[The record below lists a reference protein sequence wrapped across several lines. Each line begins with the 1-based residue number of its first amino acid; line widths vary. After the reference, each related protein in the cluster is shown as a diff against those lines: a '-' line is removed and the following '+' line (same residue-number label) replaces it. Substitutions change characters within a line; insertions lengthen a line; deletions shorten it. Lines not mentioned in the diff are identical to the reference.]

1 MRWVALVSFGLCF
14 ACSGGEAENPFAST
28 SASAGLGTSPGTS
41 ATAGDS
47 SGGDTDPSGEASGG
61 ADGSA
66 DGGSGTPTTGDTA
79 EPTTGDTA
87 EPTSDTAEPTSDTAE
102 PTSDTAE
109 PTTAGEESST
119 SGDGSAGDDMGDDG
133 GDDGGA
139 GGPQPADG
147 MYSPCTTGR
156 ECGFT
161 PDLCIT
167 LEDADMVIIDG
178 FCSTTGCVNPAA
190 DCDANPGG
198 TASPTCVG
206 VTVDGAAENACML
219 DCTGGLTCPTGM
231 TCYDVGDL
239 SICG

>member
-1 MRWVALVSFGLCF
+1 MSLGLCF

-28 SASAGLGTSPGTS
+28 GATAGLGTSPGT
-41 ATAGDS
+41 AAS
-47 SGGDTDPSGEASGG
+47 SDDGSGSETDPSGEASGS

-66 DGGSGTPTTGDTA
+66 DGGSASPTTGDTTGPTTDDTAAPTTGDTTAPTTGDTA
-79 EPTTGDTA
+79 EPTTGDTMA
-87 EPTSDTAEPTSDTAE
+87 TS
-102 PTSDTAE
+102 
-109 PTTAGEESST
+109 AGEESST
-119 SGDGSAGDDMGDDG
+119 SGDGSAGDDMGGDDG

-139 GGPQPADG
+139 VGPQPADG
-147 MYSPCTTGR
+147 MYSACTTGR
-156 ECGFT
+156 ECGFE

-167 LEDADMVIIDG
+167 LEDEEMMIIDG

-198 TASPTCVG
+198 TATPSCVS
-206 VTVDGAAENACML
+206 VTVDGVAENACML

-231 TCYDVGDL
+231 TCYDVGGF